1 MITVP
6 KLEMHVTDVCNL
18 RCEGCNHFANYR
30 NRGVL
35 PLDEGRTWLESWA
48 ARLAPVNFSL
58 LGGEPLMNPE
68 LPDYLSLTRR
78 LWPHT
83 RIRLVTNGLLLP
95 SRPDLWPALERT
107 RTTLT
112 ISLHS
117 NDPRYR
123 SRLQRALDCV
133 AREEAKRQLR
143 VDLRNS
149 IDGWYRPYRGS
160 GREML
165 PYDDGNPGAS
175 WNACSARHCVT
186 LRDNALWKCP
196 PVAHLRVI
204 APRFGL
210 DTNPAWAVPLAYHPL
225 NLDADDDVLR
235 AFFARG
241 AEPVCGMCPSRPEVF
256 VKTVF

>member
-1 MITVP
+1 VTGWICRSIGTILGQVITVP
-6 KLEMHVTDVCNL
+6 KLEMHVADVCNL

-35 PLDEGRTWLESWA
+35 PLDEGRIWLESWA
-48 ARLAPVNFSL
+48 ARVAPVNFSL
-58 LGGEPLMNPE
+58 LGGEPLMNPQ

-83 RIRLVTNGLLLP
+83 RMRLVTNGLLLP

-112 ISLHS
+112 ISVHS
-117 NDPRYR
+117 DDPRYR
-123 SRLQRALDCV
+123 SRLHRALDCV
-133 AREEAKRQLR
+133 AREEARRHLR
-143 VDLRNS
+143 VD
-149 IDGWYRPYRGS
+149 
-160 GREML
+160 
-165 PYDDGNPGAS
+165 
-175 WNACSARHCVT
+175 

-196 PVAHLRVI
+196 PVAHLRMI

-210 DTNPAWAVPLAYHPL
+210 DSNPAWAAPLAYQPL
-225 NLDADDDVLR
+225 TLDADDDALR